1 MPVVVTIAILLVVM
15 LCGSSAAAQM
25 TIAAPA
31 ETEGAPSKFRSAD
44 DGWLDVSGFL
54 DEKYGFLPV
63 ALPIT
68 EPAVGYGAAVA
79 LFFISKPLGEGRAG
93 FGRPDITVVGG
104 LGTQNGSWGTFVGDV
119 RHWLGD
125 RLETQA
131 GLVYASVNL
140 DFFGIGRDQRLDQ
153 HPLRYNMEPKG
164 GFLRAKYRLG
174 ESPAWLGLGYAF
186 SATRVTFDAP
196 PGTPGLPAF
205 RRDSNV
211 GGLTP
216 SFTYDSRNTLF
227 TPTRGTFIEAVLGVF
242 SRPLGGDDEFQR
254 VQLTAMHYVTLRP
267 DLFLGVRGDGTA
279 SFGDVPF
286 YLRPFI
292 SLRGTPVMRYQGD
305 EVAQIEAELRWQFWK
320 RLSLLGFAGAG
331 VAWTDFER
339 LHASKTVVTGGFG
352 FRYELARRYGLHVGL
367 DFAFA
372 PDNTAVYVQIGSAWM
387 RP

>member
-1 MPVVVTIAILLVVM
+1 
-15 LCGSSAAAQM
+15 
-25 TIAAPA
+25 
-31 ETEGAPSKFRSAD
+31 
-44 DGWLDVSGFL
+44 
-54 DEKYGFLPV
+54 
-63 ALPIT
+63 
-68 EPAVGYGAAVA
+68 
-79 LFFISKPLGEGRAG
+79 
-93 FGRPDITVVGG
+93 
-104 LGTQNGSWGTFVGDV
+104 
-119 RHWLGD
+119 
-125 RLETQA
+125 
-131 GLVYASVNL
+131 
-140 DFFGIGRDQRLDQ
+140 
-153 HPLRYNMEPKG
+153 
-164 GFLRAKYRLG
+164 
-174 ESPAWLGLGYAF
+174 
-186 SATRVTFDAP
+186 
-196 PGTPGLPAF
+196 
-205 RRDSNV
+205 V

-279 SFGDVPF
+279 SFGEVPF